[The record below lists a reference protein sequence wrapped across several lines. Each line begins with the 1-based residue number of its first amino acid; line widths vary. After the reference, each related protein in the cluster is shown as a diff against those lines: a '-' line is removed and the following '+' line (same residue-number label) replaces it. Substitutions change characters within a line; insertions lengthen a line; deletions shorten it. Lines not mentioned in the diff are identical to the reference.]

1 MKLLINCKELIQ
13 LLPSETQ
20 WVAGEDMSRVASLQ
34 NAWLRIEGENI
45 ADFGSMDSCPSP
57 LPGEEVVDLSGRMVM
72 PCFVDSHTHL
82 VFAGSR
88 ETEFVD
94 KIKGLSYAEIAAKGG
109 GIQNSARKLR
119 ATSET
124 ELFEQ
129 AMKRA
134 EEVIAYGTGVIEIKS
149 GYGLTPADEIKMLP
163 VAKQIREATR
173 LVVKTTFLGAHTVP
187 TELKSKEE
195 YIEQVLHEMIPQVAE
210 EGLVE
215 YCDVFCE
222 KGFFTP
228 EETERILQQGLDFGL
243 KPKIHAN
250 QLHISGG
257 VQVGVKMGAI
267 SVDHLESMGQE
278 EIDVL
283 KTGRTMPTLLPGA
296 AFFLRMSYPPARDMI
311 AQGLPVAI
319 ASDFNPGS
327 APSGNMQLMMSLA
340 CVNMRMTPEEV
351 LHAVTINGAY
361 ALELSGRV
369 GSIAKGKLA
378 SLIITKEIPS
388 LAFMPYSF
396 GSNCVERMLLKGEWV

>member
-1 MKLLINCKELIQ
+1 MKLLINCKELVQ
-13 LLPSETQ
+13 LLPSDVQ
-20 WVAGEDMSRVASLQ
+20 WVAGEEMSRVNSLS
-34 NAWLRIEGENI
+34 NAWLRITGEHI
-45 ADFGSMDSCPSP
+45 ADFGTMDTCPTP

-88 ETEFVD
+88 ELEFVD

-119 ATSET
+119 ATSEA
-124 ELFEQ
+124 ELFEL

-134 EEVIAYGTGVIEIKS
+134 QEVISYGTGVIEIKS
-149 GYGLTPADEIKMLP
+149 GYGLTPADEIKMLR
-163 VAKQIREATR
+163 VAKQIGEATR

-187 TELKSKEE
+187 AELKSKEE

-210 EGLVE
+210 EGLAE

-250 QLHISGG
+250 QLHVSGG

-283 KTGRTMPTLLPGA
+283 KSGKTMPTLLPGA

-319 ASDFNPGS
+319 ASDYNPGS

-351 LHAVTINGAY
+351 LHATTINGAY
-361 ALELSGRV
+361 ALELSSKV

-388 LAFMPYSF
+388 LAFIPYSF